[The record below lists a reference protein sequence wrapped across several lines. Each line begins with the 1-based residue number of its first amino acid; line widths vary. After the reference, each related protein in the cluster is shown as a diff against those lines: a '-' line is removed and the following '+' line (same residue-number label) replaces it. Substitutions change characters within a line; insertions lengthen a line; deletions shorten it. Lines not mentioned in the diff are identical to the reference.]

1 LLHHVAGLPLWF
13 HASLGASLAIFAMQK
28 CGLVHPPAGAA
39 AVVFA
44 SSPEDILSDFSHCA
58 IFMVADVVVIALAVV
73 FNNLI
78 DTRQYPM
85 YWRLNLFAT

>member
-1 LLHHVAGLPLWF
+1 LGS
-13 HASLGASLAIFAMQK
+13 SLSIFPMQK

-44 SSPEDILSDFSHCA
+44 SSPEGISSDLMHCA
-58 IFMVADVVVIALAVV
+58 VFMVADVVVIALAVV
-73 FNNLI
+73 FNNFS

-85 YWRLNLFAT
+85 YWRLNLFAK